1 MTDEQD
7 GQPRRQ
13 PIDSPTVMGPSA
25 GHLHGPAPEEPTLPA
40 TRPEE
45 PDAPPSTPSSNPP
58 ENRAGAQDEPSHTE
72 AAPPTNP
79 SDEPTLGAPE
89 HPAAPQNEPTH
100 TEAAPPTNP
109 RDEPPLGAPKHPT
122 APRDETTLA
131 EAAPPTN
138 PRDEPT
144 LGAPAQPEHPAAP
157 RDELTVADPNAPAF
171 TPHDEPTLAS
181 PAPAP
186 NWPDVP
192 EAAAPVA
199 DAASATPP
207 STWSSNPPRDVPTPP
222 PNWPNPPETAP
233 PVNDAAPATWSSSPP
248 TPTWPD
254 GPTVATPIDEITLP
268 DAAPDGPTMA
278 VVDESPTTTGPTV
291 ASWPLDELL
300 PPPPTDLVWRPDTPE
315 PPPSARRPGYYI
327 ALGAS
332 VVLVVALIAV
342 AALATVMRPT
352 RDVAGTARPTQGIP
366 DITAPSTEPPVT
378 TSTQPPRQ
386 GAADHPLSTSDAR
399 MADATCAL
407 PRFDLA
413 DDRQAA
419 FYAAAKICA
428 DDAWRGVL
436 EEAGLQATVEVVTVT
451 SPVATRSCGEITPDS
466 PATQC
471 DGTVYMTPAHLRDA
485 EQNGRYPGRYFG
497 VFLREY
503 ASALQ
508 FTTGLSELAA
518 TEDDAETR
526 LAQQATCMAGIASGA
541 MANRGAVDANI
552 TGEISDRLSSVD
564 APPDAKAMLDK
575 GSQER
580 TLQACNTW

>member
-13 PIDSPTVMGPSA
+13 PIDGPTVMGPST

-40 TRPEE
+40 TE
-45 PDAPPSTPSSNPP
+45 PDKPATPPSTPSNNP
-58 ENRAGAQDEPSHTE
+58 R
-72 AAPPTNP
+72 
-79 SDEPTLGAPE
+79 DEPTLGEPAPPE
-89 HPAAPQNEPTH
+89 NPAAPQDEPT
-100 TEAAPPTNP
+100 
-109 RDEPPLGAPKHPT
+109 
-122 APRDETTLA
+122 LA
-131 EAAPPTN
+131 NTAPPTN

-144 LGAPAQPEHPAAP
+144 LGEPAPPDNPAAP
-157 RDELTVADPNAPAF
+157 RDEPTLADPNAPAS
-171 TPHDEPTLAS
+171 TPHDEPTLA
-181 PAPAP
+181 APTPTP
-186 NWPDVP
+186 NWPNAP
-192 EAAAPVA
+192 ETAAPVA
-199 DAASATPP
+199 DAAPATPP
-207 STWSSNPPRDVPTPP
+207 STWSSSPPPDVPAPAT
-222 PNWPNPPETAP
+222 NWPNTPPNE
-233 PVNDAAPATWSSSPP
+233 P
-248 TPTWPD
+248 TPAWSD
-254 GPTVATPIDEITLP
+254 GPTVATPIDETTLP

-315 PPPSARRPGYYI
+315 PPPPARRPAYYI

-342 AALATVMRPT
+342 AALATVVRPT
-352 RDVAGTARPTQGIP
+352 REVAGTARPTQAIP

-378 TSTQPPRQ
+378 TPSQQPREGP
-386 GAADHPLSTSDAR
+386 ADHPLSTSGAR

-419 FYAAAKICA
+419 FYAAAKTCA

-436 EEAGLQATVEVVTVT
+436 AEAGLQATVEVVTVT

-503 ASALQ
+503 AGALQ

-526 LAQQATCMAGIASGA
+526 LAQQATCLAGIASGA

-580 TLQACNTW
+580 TLSACNTWTS

>member
-13 PIDSPTVMGPSA
+13 PIDGPTVMGPSA

-40 TRPEE
+40 TQP
-45 PDAPPSTPSSNPP
+45 
-58 ENRAGAQDEPSHTE
+58 
-72 AAPPTNP
+72 
-79 SDEPTLGAPE
+79 
-89 HPAAPQNEPTH
+89 
-100 TEAAPPTNP
+100 
-109 RDEPPLGAPKHPT
+109 
-122 APRDETTLA
+122 A
-131 EAAPPTN
+131 EAAPPGN
-138 PRDEPT
+138 RADPRDEP
-144 LGAPAQPEHPAAP
+144 
-157 RDELTVADPNAPAF
+157 TVADPNAPA
-171 TPHDEPTLAS
+171 PQDEPTLA
-181 PAPAP
+181 PAPSWPNAP
-186 NWPDVP
+186 
-192 EAAAPVA
+192 E
-199 DAASATPP
+199 
-207 STWSSNPPRDVPTPP
+207 TWSGSPPTPPRDVL
-222 PNWPNPPETAP
+222 AP
-233 PVNDAAPATWSSSPP
+233 PANEP

-254 GPTVATPIDEITLP
+254 GPTVTTPIDETTLP

-315 PPPSARRPGYYI
+315 PPPPARRPGYYI

-342 AALATVMRPT
+342 AALATVVRPT
-352 RDVAGTARPTQGIP
+352 REVAGTARPTQAIP

-378 TSTQPPRQ
+378 TPSQQPRQ
-386 GAADHPLSTSDAR
+386 GPADHPLSTSGAR

-419 FYAAAKICA
+419 FYAAAKTCA

-451 SPVATRSCGEITPDS
+451 DPVATRSCGEITPGS
-466 PATQC
+466 PSIQC
-471 DGTVYMTPAHLRDA
+471 DGTVYMTPARLRDA
-485 EQNGRYPGRYFG
+485 EQNGRYPGRYLG

-503 ASALQ
+503 ARALQ

-518 TEDDAETR
+518 TVDDAETR

-580 TLQACNTW
+580 TLKACNTW